1 MGGHTSWWYRT
12 PSSLMEGWVSPSMHQ
27 PLTPGILGWGPEQMC
42 TSATRTGLEDK
53 GCTKSENCSTC
64 PQSLSASRRQQEAK
78 MSHIQPNK
86 CQRLKSST
94 PIPPHPPGSQRTNG
108 IILVLHPKGSLST
121 TLTRQTGRGFWEAKK
136 WRELPDGVRLALGW
150 VHLSLTH
157 CLILN
162 TSLHSSGFCSLT

>member
-1 MGGHTSWWYRT
+1 MNGPLTRNDQPEVGEEGVLGGHTSWWYRT

-94 PIPPHPPGSQRTNG
+94 PIHPTLQEVKGPMASFLSCILREASPPPSRARQAEASGRPRNGGNSQMG
-108 IILVLHPKGSLST
+108 C
-121 TLTRQTGRGFWEAKK
+121 
-136 WRELPDGVRLALGW
+136 D
-150 VHLSLTH
+150 
-157 CLILN
+157 
-162 TSLHSSGFCSLT
+162 